1 MAIIVGINILYSQ
14 NKLSFIAERWQ
25 PLTLK
30 MVNLLHDNK
39 IHVFWLRLDEYDYSK
54 QN

>member
-39 IHVFWLRLDEYDYSK
+39 IHVFWLRLD
-54 QN
+54 